1 MRDDLPAPDSPES
14 RRLDLFFSLGVAIG
28 VAIVYI
34 AFHVMAATPDKEFRV
49 LSPDFADGVALDDRL
64 THSQFGCWGAD
75 RSPLLSWSGAP
86 AGTQSYAVTLFD
98 PDAPTGSGWWHWL
111 VIDIPATTKGLPA
124 TSPGAKPA
132 LWPATAR
139 EMRNDFG
146 AAGYGGPCPPPG
158 PSHRYVL
165 TVFALGVAK
174 LDLPDDAS
182 AAMVGYLINAN
193 ALARVRIVSLY
204 GRP

>member
-1 MRDDLPAPDSPES
+1 MRPDTPES
-14 RRLDLFFSLGVAIG
+14 RKIDLFFSLGVAVG

-34 AFHVMAATPDKEFRV
+34 AFHVMAATPYKEFRV
-49 LSPDFADGVALDDRL
+49 ISPDFAEGVALDDRL
-64 THSQFGCWGAD
+64 THAEFGCWGAN

-86 AGTQSYAVTLFD
+86 LGTKSYAVTLFD
-98 PDAPTGSGWWHWL
+98 PDAPTGSGWWHWQ
-111 VIDIPATTKGLPA
+111 VIDIPADAKGLPA
-124 TSPGAKPA
+124 TSPGVKPA
-132 LWPATAR
+132 LWPAGAR

-146 AAGYGGPCPPPG
+146 AAAYGGPCPPPG
-158 PSHRYVL
+158 PAHRYVL

-182 AAMVGYLINAN
+182 AAMVGYMLNAHT
-193 ALARVRIVSLY
+193 LARARITAPY

>member
-1 MRDDLPAPDSPES
+1 MRPDTPAPDTPES
-14 RRLDLFFSLGVAIG
+14 RWLDLFFSLGVAVG

-49 LSPDFADGVALDDRL
+49 LSPDFVDGAALDDRL
-64 THSQFGCWGAD
+64 THAEFGCWGAN
-75 RSPLLSWSGAP
+75 RSPLLSWRGAP
-86 AGTQSYAVTLFD
+86 DGTQSYAVTLFD
-98 PDAPTGSGWWHWL
+98 PDAPTGSGWWHWQ
-111 VIDIPATTKGLPA
+111 VIDIPADAKGLPA
-124 TSPGAKPA
+124 ASPGVKPA
-132 LWPATAR
+132 LWPAAAR

-158 PSHRYVL
+158 QAHRYVL
-165 TVFALGVAK
+165 TVFALGVAR

-182 AAMVGYLINAN
+182 AAMVGYLLNAN
-193 ALARVRIVSLY
+193 ALARVRIVAPY